1 MFSFYIL
8 LIIILII
15 IVIYT
20 LPITIKICFNSCG
33 SNFILN
39 IYIYILRFIRIGFFD
54 INYKRIDEND
64 RMEMLLK
71 IFGIKVLSMM
81 VDAANLTIKDK
92 KPVIKYKIHKAFFLK
107 FPKKVEDK
115 KMFSFHDIY
124 RMSNLFYSNKKVIYE
139 TSLNIKKSI
148 VIRIFNLNIKEGF
161 NDAALTSILYGII
174 NSMVYTIFVPIYCN
188 IRFLNKPSISISPY
202 FGRNIFESNF
212 NCILDFRYGNIIVN
226 SIKFIKNFKWR

>member
-8 LIIILII
+8 LIIVLI

-20 LPITIKICFNSCG
+20 LPMTIKICFYNYG

-39 IYIYILRFIRIGFFD
+39 IYLYILRFIRIGFFD

-64 RMEMLLK
+64 RIEMSLRL
-71 IFGIKVLSMM
+71 FGIKLLSTV
-81 VDAANLTIKDK
+81 VDVANLTIKDK
-92 KPVIKYKIHKAFFLK
+92 KPVIKYEIHKAFILK
-107 FPKKVEDK
+107 FPKKTGEK
-115 KMFSFHDIY
+115 KMFSFHDIS
-124 RMSNLFYSNKKVIYE
+124 RMSNLLYSNKNVIYE

-148 VIRIFNLNIKEGF
+148 VIRKFNLNIKEGF

-174 NSMVYTIFVPIYCN
+174 NSVVYTIVVPIYCN

-202 FGRNIFESNF
+202 FGRNILESNF

-226 SIKFIKNFKWR
+226 SIKFIKNFKRR